1 MLKLLLTC
9 EHGGNRVPPAYEE
22 LFKGHEDVLQTHY
35 GYDIGALD
43 LFNSMKQ
50 VADVSF
56 YSETTRLLVELN
68 RSEGHPKLFSE
79 FSKGLSDKAKLQV
92 LKEYYVP
99 YRQEVEHMVRDL
111 VSAGRRV
118 LHVSVHS
125 FTPVLEGEE
134 RQADVGLLY
143 DPKRK
148 LERTICKKWKA
159 ALLQQDKQLNV
170 RFNYPYLGIA
180 DGFPTYLRR
189 KFTPDQYAG
198 IEIEINQKFPEENG
212 PGWQRLKQLL
222 RSTLQL
228 MLEEKQE
235 ELSLK

>member
-9 EHGGNRVPPAYEE
+9 EHGGNKVPSAYKE
-22 LFKGHEDVLQTHY
+22 LFEGHEDVLQTHL

-43 LFNSMKQ
+43 LFNRMKP
-50 VADVSF
+50 VSDVSF

-68 RSEGHPKLFSE
+68 RSVGHPKLFSE
-79 FSKGLSDKAKLQV
+79 FSKGLSDETKAQV
-92 LKEYYVP
+92 LKEYYDP

-118 LHVSVHS
+118 LHVAVHS
-125 FTPVLEGEE
+125 FTPVLDGEE

-148 LERTICKKWKA
+148 QERTISRQWKA
-159 ALLQQDKQLNV
+159 ALLKQDMQLNV

-189 KFTPDQYAG
+189 KFTADQYVG
-198 IEIEINQKFPEENG
+198 IELEINQKFPEENG
-212 PGWQRLKQLL
+212 PRWQQLKQLL
-222 RSTLQL
+222 SSTLQV
-228 MLEEKQE
+228 MLEEKRE
-235 ELSLK
+235 ELAYK

>member
-9 EHGGNRVPPAYEE
+9 EHGGNKVPTAYEE
-22 LFKGHEDVLQTHY
+22 FFEGHNDVLQTHL

-43 LFNSMKQ
+43 LFNSMRP

-68 RSEGHPKLFSE
+68 RSVGHPKLFSE
-79 FSKGLSDKAKLQV
+79 FSKGLSDKAKAQV
-92 LKEYYVP
+92 LKEYYDP
-99 YRQEVEHMVRDL
+99 YRQQVEHMVQDL

-118 LHVSVHS
+118 LHVAVHS
-125 FTPVLEGEE
+125 FTPVLDGEE

-148 LERTICKKWKA
+148 QERTISRQWKA
-159 ALLQQDKQLNV
+159 ALLKQDKQLNV

-189 KFTPDQYAG
+189 KFTADQYVG
-198 IEIEINQKFPEENG
+198 IELEINQDFPAENG
-212 PGWQRLKQLL
+212 PRWQQLKQLL
-222 RSTLQL
+222 SSTLQL
-228 MLEEKQE
+228 MLEEKRQE
-235 ELSLK
+235 LAYK